1 MSTFTKED
9 RTNRAPMALLP
20 YQQRWLEDQGE
31 VKIIEKSRRIGLSWA
46 EAADDALLAA
56 SRSGMDVWYI
66 GYNKDMAQEFIEDCG
81 DWLGHFNKAASA
93 VEEFV
98 LADEDKDILAFRIR
112 CASGHKIV
120 ALSSRPSN
128 LRGKQGKVVI
138 DEAAFHDNL
147 SELIKAAM
155 ALLMW
160 GGRVVIISTH
170 DGDTNPFNEVIN
182 EVRAGKKP
190 YSLHRVTIDDALA
203 EGLYERICLRL
214 GKPWSQEAE
223 DQWREKLIA
232 QYGSGADEELF
243 CIPSQGS
250 GAFLPRVIIE
260 RCMRDDIPI
269 LRWACTNEFALQ
281 PDPLR
286 EAEALEWCEEQ
297 LAPLLA
303 KLDPKRRHY
312 AGEDFARLGDL
323 TVLSPL
329 AEQENLTY
337 RQPFVVELSNVPFKE
352 QELIIFFIL
361 DRLPRFSFGKFD
373 ARGNGQ
379 YLAERAMQRYGTGR
393 IEQVM
398 LSEAWYRDEMPRF
411 KSFFEDGTV
420 EVAKD
425 ADHLDDYRAIKMI
438 RGVAKLP
445 DTKNKGADGRQ
456 RHGDAAIALALAI
469 SATRMEITEYA
480 YHPVRKRDF
489 EPGDRH
495 IRTTAG
501 FGTMEGTW

>member
-1 MSTFTKED
+1 MATLAKED
-9 RTNRAPMALLP
+9 RSSRAPMALLP
-20 YQQRWLEDQGE
+20 YQQRWLEDQAD
-31 VKIIEKSRRIGLSWA
+31 VKIYEKSRRIGISWA
-46 EAADDALLAA
+46 EAADDSLLAA

-81 DWLGHFNKAASA
+81 DWLKHYNKAASA

-98 LADEDKDILAFRIR
+98 LKDEDKDILAFRIR

-147 SELIKAAM
+147 GELIKAAM

-190 YSLHRVTIDDALA
+190 YSLHRVTIDDALS

-214 GKPWSQEAE
+214 GKEWSQDAE
-223 DQWREKLIA
+223 DQWREKLVA
-232 QYGSGADEELF
+232 QYGSGADEELL
-243 CIPSQGS
+243 CIPSQG
-250 GAFLPRVIIE
+250 GGTYLPTVIIE
-260 RCMRDDIPI
+260 RCMRADIPV
-269 LRWACTNEFALQ
+269 LRWACKNEFALL
-281 PDPLR
+281 PDHIRNR
-286 EAEALEWCEEQ
+286 EAEEWSNET

-303 KLDPKRRHY
+303 SLDPARRHY
-312 AGEDFARLGDL
+312 FGEDFARTGDL
-323 TVLSPL
+323 SVFSPL
-329 AEQENLTY
+329 AELANVRY
-337 RQPFVVELSNVPFKE
+337 RQPFVVELANVPFTE
-352 QELIIFFIL
+352 QEWIMCFIIK
-361 DRLPRFSFGKFD
+361 RLPRFTYGKFD

-379 YLAERAMQRYGTGR
+379 YLAERAMQHFGPDR

-411 KSFFEDGTV
+411 KQFFEDGV
-420 EVAKD
+420 IEVAQD

-445 DTKNKGADGRQ
+445 DTKTQGADGRQ
-456 RHGDAAIALALAI
+456 RHGDAAIATAMAV
-469 SATRMEITEYA
+469 SATRMEISDTEVFSSLPREA
-480 YHPVRKRDF
+480 KDMFR
-489 EPGDRH
+489 
-495 IRTTAG
+495 G
-501 FGTMEGTW
+501 F